1 MVWMFIIGC
10 VGFGVAW
17 LVQEYKK
24 LTDEDIENFL
34 KQEASDKLYKLT
46 RRYIEISKEL
56 EMLDDLTEYE
66 KIRDEL
72 FDFISNNQCYFGETE
87 LDLIE
92 SIYDSNRANNEV
104 IRIMK

>member
-17 LVQEYKK
+17 FVQEYKK
-24 LTDEDIENFL
+24 LTDEDIENYM
-34 KQEASDKLYKLT
+34 KEIAKDKLYKLT
-46 RRYIEISKEL
+46 KRYIKISKDL
-56 EMLDDLTEYE
+56 ETLDDLTEYE

-72 FDFISNNQCYFGETE
+72 FDFIYNNQCYFDEQAQNVV
-87 LDLIE
+87 E
-92 SIYDSNRANNEV
+92 SIYDANRANNEV

>member
-1 MVWMFIIGC
+1 MVWMFVIGC
-10 VGFGVAW
+10 VGFGIAW
-17 LVQEYKK
+17 LVQESKK
-24 LTDEDIENFL
+24 ITDEELENYM
-34 KQEASDKLYKLT
+34 KQKANERLCKLT
-46 RRYIEISKEL
+46 RQYVEISKEL

-92 SIYDSNRANNEV
+92 SIYDSNRANNEL
-104 IRIMK
+104 IITMK